1 MTLLW
6 RKLTFF
12 FSQQVWIENSFL
24 VRVPLHVY
32 VSFLFWGFCLF
43 LTFCTMSQSFFLCS
57 YMHQP
62 PSVWKTLFP
71 WSHLQSYRLSSSNHH
86 NMEWIWV
93 IFVCSFL
100 YVIKFWIWLK
110 LSCQSTFLLET
121 KHCELWPLLFPQ
133 WIPLKY
139 FIWKKIHSV
148 LLCIMHRLQR
158 KASSEIR
165 DKSFL

>member
-1 MTLLW
+1 MLANYFWTMTLLW
-6 RKLTFF
+6 RKQTFF

-62 PSVWKTLFP
+62 PSVRKTLFP

-100 YVIKFWIWLK
+100 YVIKFWILTK
-110 LSCQSTFLLET
+110 AQLSVHILTWTLTLWVMTTAVSSMNTIKVFHLE
-121 KHCELWPLLFPQ
+121 ED
-133 WIPLKY
+133 
-139 FIWKKIHSV
+139 S
-148 LLCIMHRLQR
+148 LCIVMHY
-158 KASSEIR
+158 A
-165 DKSFL
+165 